1 MNKKYFIAPTIVIF
15 FLMLFF
21 IFVNFNK
28 KEPELCSSNNLD
40 YYYSYGQWDGY
51 DPDFFSKYYV
61 GELDKISDGIEQDNT
76 IQLIDDEPQYTSIFS
91 EYMQQRHVTSG
102 IRVVIPPQAYP
113 VVYGWYMPRV
123 GGNPIIDDKKPCG
136 SKVDEPGVW
145 WLMIFGLMILI
156 MVRSQYEC

>member
-1 MNKKYFIAPTIVIF
+1 MNKKYFIVPAIVVF
-15 FLMLFF
+15 FLMLSF

-76 IQLIDDEPQYTSIFS
+76 IQLIDEAPQYTSIFS
-91 EYMQQRHVTSG
+91 EYMQKPVTSG
-102 IRVVIPPQAYP
+102 IRITPPVQAYP
-113 VVYGWYMPRV
+113 IVYGWYMPRV
-123 GGNPIIDDKKPCG
+123 GSNPIIDDKKPC
-136 SKVDEPGVW
+136 SSRVNEPGVW
-145 WLMIFGLMILI
+145 WLMIFGLIILI
-156 MVRSQYEC
+156 IIRKSVFY